1 MKLPRPPI
9 LLITDRHQARAPLEE
24 VAAAAFAGGCRW
36 LLVREKDLPRAERL
50 ELARTLVS
58 LAKRHGALVQVG
70 GEPEIAKAAG
80 AGGVHLPR
88 GGDPAAAR
96 ALLGPAALIG
106 LSAHDLAEA
115 RRAVRRGAGYV
126 TLSPVFESPSKPG
139 YGPALGL
146 AGFGRIARAL
156 PIPVLALGG
165 ITAERLAACL
175 LAGAAGLA
183 VMGEVMRAADPG
195 AEVDRLLRAWPY

>member
-1 MKLPRPPI
+1 MTLPRPPV
-9 LLITDRHQARAPLEE
+9 LLITDRHQARAPLED

-50 ELARTLVS
+50 ELARALVS
-58 LAKRHGALVQVG
+58 LAGPYGAVVQVG
-70 GEPEIAKAAG
+70 ADPEIAKAAG

-96 ALLGPAALIG
+96 ALLGPEALIG
-106 LSAHDLAEA
+106 VSAHGLAEA
-115 RRAVRRGAGYV
+115 RRAARQGAGYV

-146 AGFGRIARAL
+146 ASFGRIAQAL
-156 PIPVLALGG
+156 PIPALALGG
-165 ITAERLAACL
+165 ITADRAPACL
-175 LAGAAGLA
+175 DAGAAGLA

-195 AEVDRLLRAWPY
+195 AKVARLLRAWPY